1 MGYKANF
8 EVDVKSSRQTVF
20 AALMDFGGID
30 KLLPEGAI
38 VSLECEGSGIGA
50 VRTIQLGEPSGFPG
64 EVIERLD
71 VAYDEKVFAYSIM
84 GTPSLPIDDYVAVVE
99 LSDNDDGGCHVKWCS
114 NWVTTGGMSEQ
125 EMAPTLAGLYEA
137 ILSNF

>member
-1 MGYKANF
+1 MAYNASY
-8 EVDVKSSRQTVF
+8 EVDVKSSRQKVF

-30 KLLPEGAI
+30 KLLPPEAI
-38 VSLECEGSGIGA
+38 DSVSCEGQGIGA

-64 EVIERLD
+64 QVIERMD
-71 VAYDEKVFAYSIM
+71 AAYDERIFAYSIM
-84 GTPSLPIDDYVAVVE
+84 GVPSLPIDEYVAVVE
-99 LSDNDDGGCHVKWCS
+99 LSDNDDGGCHVNWSS
-114 NWVTTGGMSEQ
+114 NWVSTGTMTEA

>member
-1 MGYKANF
+1 MGYKANY
-8 EVDVKSSRQTVF
+8 EVDLKSSRQAVF
-20 AALMDFGGID
+20 AALMDFGGIG

-38 VSLECEGSGIGA
+38 LSVETEGSGIGA
-50 VRTIQLGEPSGFPG
+50 VRTIQLGEASGFPG

-99 LSDNDDGGCHVKWCS
+99 LSDNSDGGCHVKWCS
-114 NWVTTGGMSEQ
+114 NWVTTGDMSEQ